1 MHAFTLQI
9 PTLIRFG
16 VGVLESLGDD
26 AASLGSRAL
35 LVYGGGSIKRN
46 GVYDTVRDQLAK
58 ANVAIIEYAGVQPNP
73 LLSHAMDG
81 ARLAYK
87 EQVDLV
93 VAVGGGSVIDEAK
106 AIALGA
112 GDLAVHGGGASLWD
126 YYDRSRTIEAEQ
138 PVLPVL
144 AVQTLPA
151 SSSEVNTV
159 SVLTNDETRE
169 KFSIRT
175 PRISPRVAY
184 LDPETT
190 LSIPLEY
197 TAYACTDILSHVM
210 EGYFTSTDPW
220 APVHDGMVEGLAR
233 GVIDSMNRLMKNPK
247 DLDARAAVTWAGTF
261 AWSGLFNAG
270 VQGATIPNHM
280 LEHPL
285 SAHYGIA
292 HGAGLSI
299 CIPGWLKYVKDR
311 IPERIVRFGR
321 EVLRIDAAT
330 PDEVITAL
338 EEWYRSIGTPI
349 SFAEAGLKDIDLEVC
364 VDQALTLGRL
374 WGVAGYAADDIRAIY
389 RLCEG

>member
-1 MHAFTLQI
+1 MRAFTLQI

-16 VGVLESLGDD
+16 GGALESLGSDV
-26 AASLGSRAL
+26 ASLGSRAL
-35 LVYGGGSIKRN
+35 LVYGGGSIKGN
-46 GVYDTVRDQLAK
+46 GVYDTVREQLTGAK
-58 ANVAIIEYAGVQPNP
+58 VTIIEYAGVQPNP
-73 LLSHAMDG
+73 LLSHAMEG

-112 GDLAVHGGGASLWD
+112 GDLAVHGEESSLWD
-126 YYDRSRTIEAEQ
+126 YYDRSRTIDSEQ
-138 PVLPVL
+138 PVMPVL

-151 SSSEVNTV
+151 SSSEVNPV

-169 KFSIRT
+169 KFSIRS
-175 PRISPRVAY
+175 PRIAPRVAY

-247 DLDARAAVTWAGTF
+247 DLEARSAVMWAGTF

-270 VQGATIPNHM
+270 VEGATIPNHM

-299 CIPGWLKYVKDR
+299 CIPGWLKYVKTR

-321 EVLRIDAAT
+321 EVLRIDASA
-330 PDEVITAL
+330 PEPVIDAL
-338 EEWYRSIGTPI
+338 EEWYRSIGTPTT
-349 SFAEAGLKDIDLEVC
+349 FAAAGLKSIDLDAC
-364 VDQALTLGRL
+364 VDQALTLGKL
-374 WGVAGYAADDIRAIY
+374 WRVSGYSSDDIRAIY

>member
-1 MHAFTLQI
+1 MRSFTLQI

-16 VGVLESLGDD
+16 VGALESLGSD
-26 AASLGSRAL
+26 AAPLGSRAL

-46 GVYDTVRDQLAK
+46 GVYDAVREQLTGG
-58 ANVAIIEYAGVQPNP
+58 NVTIVEYAGVQPNP
-73 LLSHAMDG
+73 LLSHAMEG
-81 ARLAYK
+81 ARIAYK
-87 EQVDLV
+87 EQVDMI

-112 GDLAVHGGGASLWD
+112 GDLAVHGEGASLWD
-126 YYDRSRTIEAEQ
+126 YYDRSRTIGAEL
-138 PVLPVL
+138 PVLPLL

-175 PRISPRVAY
+175 SRISPRVAY
-184 LDPETT
+184 LDPSVT

-233 GVIDSMNRLMKNPK
+233 GVIDSMNRLIKNPK
-247 DLDARAAVTWAGTF
+247 DLEARSAVMWAGTF

-270 VQGATIPNHM
+270 VEGATIPNHM

-299 CIPGWLKYVKDR
+299 CIPAWLKFVSGR

-321 EVLRIDAAT
+321 EVLGVDATT
-330 PDEVITAL
+330 PDGVIAAL
-338 EEWYRSIGTPI
+338 EKWYRSIGTPTT
-349 SFAEAGLKDIDLEVC
+349 FAEAGLNDLDLEAC
-364 VDQALTLGRL
+364 VDQALTLGTL
-374 WGVAGYAADDIRAIY
+374 WGVAGYSAEDIRAIY